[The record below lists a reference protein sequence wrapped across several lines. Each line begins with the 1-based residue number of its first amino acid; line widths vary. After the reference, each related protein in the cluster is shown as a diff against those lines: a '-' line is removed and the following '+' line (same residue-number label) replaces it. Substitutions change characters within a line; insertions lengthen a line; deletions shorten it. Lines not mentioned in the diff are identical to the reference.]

1 MIEIDYNEYIN
12 KDNIEHICKD
22 EHTKMYRIT
31 MISNKKY
38 FVAFDSYFVDNI
50 ENLLKG
56 DDY

>member
-12 KDNIEHICKD
+12 KSSIERICKD
-22 EHTKMYRIT
+22 EHIKRYRIT
-31 MISNKKY
+31 MISGKEY

-56 DDY
+56 DDC